1 MRDILIA
8 TSNRGK
14 LREFATAAAQFG
26 IEVGAVPGLANLPE
40 AREDAPTFEANACK
54 KAEYYSQFI
63 QDRYVL
69 ADDSGLEVDAL
80 GGAPGVRSARYA
92 NEGTDIEH
100 NASDAANNARLLS
113 ELKHVPAESRTAQFV
128 CCLAVARNGR
138 TVACFRGELKGTILD
153 APRGDQG
160 FGYDPLFYISEK
172 GRTLA
177 ELSAADKTDISHR
190 GRGFRKFLT
199 WFHDMPE
206 AERSAVQG

>member
-1 MRDILIA
+1 MREILIA

-26 IEVGAVPGLANLPE
+26 IEVGTVPGLADLPE
-40 AREDAPTFEANACK
+40 ASEDAPTFEANACK
-54 KAEYYSQFI
+54 KAEYYSQFVS
-63 QDRYVL
+63 DCYVL

-92 NEGTDIEH
+92 NEGTGAEH
-100 NASDAANNARLLS
+100 NAIDETNNARLLS
-113 ELKHVPAESRTAQFV
+113 ELKDVPAERRTAQFV

-153 APRGDQG
+153 APRGNQG
-160 FGYDPLFYISEK
+160 FGYDPLFYIAEK

-199 WFHDMPE
+199 WFHDLSE
-206 AERSAVQG
+206 AERTAVES